1 MLLTQYQLDSLM
13 VGQIVAFGDLLV
25 FVDNGKD
32 LNGKKWLREPRNNYG
47 LKGWSL
53 PFQKQEKNLFGSTHP
68 VYRAIKG
75 VIMWVK
81 AQFAKRLCQSYHR
94 KCQRSNQAIILCHE
108 TLKIA
113 FEISKAS
120 SLGCNKL
127 RLATKIATLL
137 LFLRNLL
144 LGFWEKKTSIH

>member
-1 MLLTQYQLDSLM
+1 M
-13 VGQIVAFGDLLV
+13 AFGDLLV
-25 FVDNGKD
+25 FLDNGKD
-32 LNGKKWLREPRNNYG
+32 SNGKKWLKERRNNYA

-68 VYRAIKG
+68 VYRAIKR

-81 AQFAKRLCQSYHR
+81 AQFAKRLCQPYHR
-94 KCQRSNQAIILCHE
+94 KCQRSNQAITSCHE

-113 FEISKAS
+113 FQISEAS

-127 RLATKIATLL
+127 RLATKIVSRSFAAL
-137 LFLRNLL
+137 LFSLRNLL
-144 LGFWEKKTSIH
+144 PSFWEIREAFIRHTHTTMSFE